1 MKNLPKHNKLSLGLI
16 SGLVEGQFVFLE
28 KKISISNVVLF
39 SMKQWQTQSILIQ
52 CKDSQFSSNQFF
64 ANKKKKR
71 QIKWNLSFTFLCE
84 LYLISVRRHFYKCI
98 STLAP
103 THFLLLLLL
112 ITFFVYYNVDIII
125 VMKEKKGKNW
135 QKILLYKDIILDL
148 ANVLCKM

>member
-64 ANKKKKR
+64 ANKKKRDKSNETYR
-71 QIKWNLSFTFLCE
+71 
-84 LYLISVRRHFYKCI
+84 
-98 STLAP
+98 
-103 THFLLLLLL
+103 LLFCVNY
-112 ITFFVYYNVDIII
+112 I
-125 VMKEKKGKNW
+125 W
-135 QKILLYKDIILDL
+135 
-148 ANVLCKM
+148 

>member
-64 ANKKKKR
+64 ANKKKRDKSNETYR
-71 QIKWNLSFTFLCE
+71 
-84 LYLISVRRHFYKCI
+84 
-98 STLAP
+98 
-103 THFLLLLLL
+103 LL
-112 ITFFVYYNVDIII
+112 FCVNYV
-125 VMKEKKGKNW
+125 W
-135 QKILLYKDIILDL
+135 
-148 ANVLCKM
+148 